1 MCANGT
7 DTLWYPTF
15 RFLYI
20 YIYKLMVRYWSV
32 IRLRQ
37 QQPAIEH
44 PLSPE
49 VPINHLQND
58 QKPTLYIVINYLYGT
73 MRSHCLTYTHMYIWP
88 LVISQNTL
96 HSWHPLVKTKTED
109 VEKNTCEQMLSS
121 QIKFSLLWSVWF
133 GPSLFNELR
142 TIILFN

>member
-1 MCANGT
+1 MLGLTLHHIVKKKKKKRYARILTYGIDYSLSLSQNINFDFQFKWQKILSIQLTVTHHCIVCMCANGT

-58 QKPTLYIVINYLYGT
+58 QKSTLYIVINYL
-73 MRSHCLTYTHMYIWP
+73 
-88 LVISQNTL
+88 
-96 HSWHPLVKTKTED
+96 
-109 VEKNTCEQMLSS
+109 
-121 QIKFSLLWSVWF
+121 
-133 GPSLFNELR
+133 
-142 TIILFN
+142 